1 MTISEKILKFLESEG
16 IDPPVFYS
24 KVGMSRQLWSQ
35 TSKGKSNFTTDVI
48 KKIKSFYPNLD
59 LNKLLDDNQE
69 EYLLVAEERAQY
81 GKDDFTDQLSSDLKK
96 VIKQLEKYTK

>member
-1 MTISEKILKFLESEG
+1 MTISEKILKFLENEG
-16 IDPPVFYS
+16 IDPPVFYN
-24 KVGMSRQLWSQ
+24 KVGMSRQQWSQ
-35 TSKGKSNFTTDVI
+35 TIKGKSNFTTDVI